1 MPQQD
6 QSGLVRI
13 SRSGTIQPKQY
24 TSLSVTV
31 DLSLPIEAGEEV
43 EAAIARVDSLVMNSF
58 LEKVCELLKDGK
70 DIVNGGA

>member
-6 QSGLVRI
+6 QSGQVRI
-13 SRSGTIQPKQY
+13 SRSATIQPRQY

-31 DLSLPIEAGEEV
+31 DLSLPIETGEAV
-43 EAAIARVDSLVMNSF
+43 ETAIARVDTVVMNSL
-58 LEKVCELLKDGK
+58 LEKVFELVKDGK